1 MPKLKTN
8 KSLYK
13 RLKVSG
19 SGKLLRMKIGR
30 SHLRRKR
37 PKRVKRTYHDTMA
50 LHPSDAA
57 RIKKVFPI

>member
-19 SGKLLRMKIGR
+19 GGKLLRMKIGR

-37 PKRVKRTYHDTMA
+37 PKRVKRTYRETMA
-50 LHPSDAA
+50 LHPSDVA
-57 RIKKVFPI
+57 RIKKVFPV

>member
-19 SGKLLRMKIGR
+19 GGKLLRMKIGR

-37 PKRVKRTYHDTMA
+37 PKRVKRTYQDTMP

-57 RIKKVFPI
+57 RIKKVFPA